1 MEGRQNSREPEIHIL
16 TDDSSSS
23 DKRSFPARFQIR
35 DRRRKKSVVEY
46 NRSIF
51 DDLGRQLIVR
61 VRVKTIC

>member
-1 MEGRQNSREPEIHIL
+1 MEGRQNSREPEIHMIPHQVTNEVFL
-16 TDDSSSS
+16 QD
-23 DKRSFPARFQIR
+23 FQIR